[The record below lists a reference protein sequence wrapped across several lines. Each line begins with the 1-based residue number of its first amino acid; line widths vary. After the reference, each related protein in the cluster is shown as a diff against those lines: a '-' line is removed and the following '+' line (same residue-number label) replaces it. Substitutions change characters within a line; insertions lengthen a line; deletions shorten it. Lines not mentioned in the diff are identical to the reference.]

1 VVGVEVEA
9 VAVAVEAVA
18 AQSFHRQF
26 PGLLH
31 QPPLLARI
39 AQVAESCAP
48 QHHRC

>member
-9 VAVAVEAVA
+9 VAVVAVV